1 MDLERKG
8 KTLEEIFTSTTKE
21 EILRNR
27 DSTIRAT
34 TMETFRGIKEI
45 QEIQENLEM
54 VEIHPEGKELVRGI
68 GCISVKGVLTITQGR
83 ITTEIWLHVAC
94 ATS

>member
-8 KTLEEIFTSTTKE
+8 KTLEGIFTSTTKE
-21 EILRNR
+21 EILRNP
-27 DSTIRAT
+27 DSTTRAT
-34 TMETFRGIKEI
+34 AMETFRGIKEI
-45 QEIQENLEM
+45 QGMQENLGM
-54 VEIHPEGKELVRGI
+54 VEIHPEEELVRGI

-83 ITTEIWLHVAC
+83 IATEIWLHVAC